1 VWCWLGRGDCRSKM
15 SACSLGL
22 VSRIVW
28 IQSSCVVI
36 DFAVGVD
43 SWVESEAY
51 HAETVA
57 KSVVGSILG
66 VLTMSASGSVFLHS
80 GHMR

>member
-1 VWCWLGRGDCRSKM
+1 MCSNGLG
-15 SACSLGL
+15 
-22 VSRIVW
+22 SRIVW

-36 DFAVGVD
+36 FVVVGVD
-43 SWVESEAY
+43 TWVESEAY

-66 VLTMSASGSVFLHS
+66 VLTMSALSSVFLCS
-80 GHMR
+80 G

>member
-1 VWCWLGRGDCRSKM
+1 MGDCQSKM
-15 SACSLGL
+15 SVCSLGL
-22 VSRIVW
+22 GSRIVW

-36 DFAVGVD
+36 FFVVEVD
-43 SWVESEAY
+43 SWVKLEAY

-66 VLTMSASGSVFLHS
+66 VLTMSALSSVFLCS
-80 GHMR
+80 GQMR